1 MTSSLFRQTWEFGYP
16 FLLAYGFI
24 DPSSKMLHLPELF
37 QEVSGESSNQAT
49 PQKGKTKIQTAIV
62 DWGAM

>member
-1 MTSSLFRQTWEFGYP
+1 
-16 FLLAYGFI
+16 
-24 DPSSKMLHLPELF
+24 MLHLPELF

-62 DWGAM
+62 DWRAM